1 MVLPHNGELG
11 SHRKSKYNL
20 NVRMW
25 SDGEET
31 LLNDKVW
38 SESVSVQ
45 PLWNGAKGR
54 FGSGNKTYGMVS

>member
-45 PLWNGAKGR
+45 PLWNGAKGAR
-54 FGSGNKTYGMVS
+54 R